1 MTIEDKLLYGSIIG
15 YSLGLTKLS
24 YDKYIRNIESSSQT
38 KFYADC
44 SKSFLKGV
52 AIGIG
57 IKAIVIGATIGGI
70 GVGLAIG
77 SIHQP
82 EISSIITTMSDELKK
97 GETSL

>member
-38 KFYADC
+38 KFYTEC
-44 SKSFLKGV
+44 SKSLLKGV
-52 AIGIG
+52 AIGMG
-57 IKAIVIGATIGGI
+57 IKALVIGATIGGI
-70 GVGLAIG
+70 AAGLVIG
-77 SIHQP
+77 SVHQP

-97 GETSL
+97 GQTTL